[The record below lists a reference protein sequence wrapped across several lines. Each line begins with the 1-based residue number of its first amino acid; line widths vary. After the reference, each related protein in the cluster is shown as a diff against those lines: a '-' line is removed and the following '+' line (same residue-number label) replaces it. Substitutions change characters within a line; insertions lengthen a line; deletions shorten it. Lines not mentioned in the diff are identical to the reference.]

1 MRTIVIIALCVT
13 VGSFDLL
20 SRDSVDVSGARHLHM
35 RAIPVQSPLGGRE
48 WWLDNPKLFAN
59 VCGLDGADLIVGPSR
74 FGPSYYFLLKNG
86 KLVQDTSERLRD
98 FLWSYSE
105 EYEADG
111 SFPREYITNSYLYRC
126 AASEDVLF
134 ERDTLIVCDAKVW
147 NGLHADIT
155 GDGVDDIIYSAGN
168 SFQIAIGARPTSL
181 MGDSS
186 CKVPMIP
193 NGPTLRPLVND
204 GSLYIIAHETLGSPN
219 GTLYYHR
226 IRFDWQAPLSQEG
239 VAEFVDSIPPPI
251 VGSTLFSSGTVY
263 DQGAKQGYLWVM
275 WIGPAGENQ
284 TVVYTFVGERL
295 STITTIDHLLYEIST
310 VPGSSIDYKPILIY
324 RLIGSRQ
331 IYLARIDELDRP
343 FAQFTGASGVLMAEG
358 VLASDQNSDDLP
370 EMVFFEKGGDS
381 PLRYASFHYEY
392 NRTDDPTS
400 VRGSEIDAP
409 TPMNISNGELV
420 VRGLYEP
427 YTIDAYNLLGSTVLP
442 TINHTAPS
450 TINIE
455 SMLSNLPQQ
464 RYFIVVR
471 TASTYWTLPYS
482 K

>member
-35 RAIPVQSPLGGRE
+35 RTIPVQDPLGGRE
-48 WWLDNPKLFAN
+48 WRLDNPKLFSN
-59 VCGLDGADLIVGPSR
+59 MCGLDGADLIVGPSL
-74 FGPSYYFLLKNG
+74 FGPDYYFLLKNG
-86 KLVQDTSERLRD
+86 SLVQDTSDRFRYRV
-98 FLWSYSE
+98 SYYSQ

-111 SFPREYITNSYLYRC
+111 SLPSEYITLYDVLRC
-126 AASEDVLF
+126 SASGDTLF
-134 ERDTLIVCDAKVW
+134 ERDTFTVCDARVQ

-155 GDGVDDIIYSAGN
+155 GDGVNDIVYSFGS

-181 MGDSS
+181 TCDSI
-186 CKVPMIP
+186 CVVPRIP
-193 NGPTLRPLVND
+193 NRHTQRPLVND
-204 GSLYIIAHETLGSPN
+204 GSLYIVAHDTLGSPN

-226 IRFDWQAPLSQEG
+226 IRFDWHAALGQEG

-251 VGSTLFSSGTVY
+251 VGSTLFSSGTVH

-284 TVVYTFVGERL
+284 TVVYTFAGEKL
-295 STITTIDHLLYEIST
+295 SKITTIDQFLFSMSA
-310 VPGSSIDYKPILIY
+310 VPGSSTDYKPILMYDISA
-324 RLIGSRQ
+324 SRQ
-331 IYLARIDELDRP
+331 AYLARIDELDRP
-343 FAQFTGASGVLMAEG
+343 FAQFNTGSGAIHVEG
-358 VLASDQNSDDLP
+358 VLASDQNSDKLP
-370 EMVFFEKGGDS
+370 EMVFFGKMGDT
-381 PLRYASFHYEY
+381 PLQYASFHYEY
-392 NRTDDPTS
+392 NRIDDPTS
-400 VRGSEIDAP
+400 VRDSEIDDP

-455 SMLSNLPQQ
+455 RLLSNLPQQ

-471 TASTYWTLPYS
+471 TAGAYWTLPYS